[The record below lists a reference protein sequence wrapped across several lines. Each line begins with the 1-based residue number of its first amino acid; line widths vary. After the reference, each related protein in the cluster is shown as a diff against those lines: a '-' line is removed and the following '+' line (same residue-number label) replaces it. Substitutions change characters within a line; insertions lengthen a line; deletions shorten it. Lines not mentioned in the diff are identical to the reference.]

1 MILKPVDYR
10 KESQALTLSK
20 NDKMYLEIAQIIS
33 ERSRDRLYKVGALIA
48 KGNNILSYGWN
59 GTPHGMD
66 NETRNHD
73 ATTKWEVIHA
83 ETNAIAKLAASTSSS
98 EGATLYVT
106 VAPCS
111 DCTLLVMQ
119 AGIKRVVYKWP
130 YLKEV
135 DGVRVTQNYALDLL
149 RDNGVEIA
157 QYRD

>member
-1 MILKPVDYR
+1 MDKPVDYR

-48 KGNNILSYGWN
+48 KDNNILSYGWN

-66 NETRNHD
+66 NETRDHD
-73 ATTKWEVIHA
+73 GITKWEVIHA

-98 EGATLYVT
+98 EGATLYLT

-111 DCTLLVMQ
+111 DCTKLILQ
-119 AGIKRVVYKWP
+119 SGIKRLVYKWP

-135 DGVRVTQNYALDLL
+135 NGVRITQSYALELL
-149 RDNGVEIA
+149 QDNGVEVA

>member
-1 MILKPVDYR
+1 
-10 KESQALTLSK
+10 
-20 NDKMYLEIAQIIS
+20 MYMSIAEIIA

-48 KGNNILSYGWN
+48 RDNNILSYGWN

-111 DCTLLVMQ
+111 DCTLLVLQ
-119 AGIKRVVYKWP
+119 AGIKRVIYKWP

-135 DGVRVTQNYALDLL
+135 DGVRITQSYALELL
-149 RDNGVEIA
+149 QDNGVEVA
-157 QYRD
+157 QDRDQRKY

>member
-1 MILKPVDYR
+1 MMYKLVDYR
-10 KESQALTLSK
+10 KESQALELSK
-20 NDKMYLEIAQIIS
+20 NDKMYLDIAQIVS
-33 ERSRDRLYKVGALIA
+33 ERSRDRLYKVGALVA

-66 NETRNHD
+66 NDTRNHD
-73 ATTKWEVIHA
+73 GTTKWEVIHA

-149 RDNGVEIA
+149 RDNGVEVA

>member
-1 MILKPVDYR
+1 M
-10 KESQALTLSK
+10 TLSK

-73 ATTKWEVIHA
+73 ATTKWELVHA

-98 EGATLYVT
+98 LGATLYLT
-106 VAPCS
+106 HSPCK
-111 DCTLLVMQ
+111 DCTKLILQ
-119 AGIKRVVYKWP
+119 SGIKRLVYKKLYESWINGERIP
-130 YLKEV
+130 QI
-135 DGVRVTQNYALDLL
+135 DALHLL
-149 RDNGVEIA
+149 QDNGVEVA